1 MLVIRGCKILY
12 HGNWLVK
19 HQLVCNKEGVITH
32 IESISDDN
40 LELDANII
48 DYPEDSY
55 LIPGLID
62 CHMHGAAGYDVM
74 DADINGLA
82 EISKSLVKEGTTGF
96 LATTMTMDDSSIENA
111 LKSVAEYNLGEHKD
125 FKLGSRILGVH
136 LEGPFLSTKHPGAQN
151 HTHIKQP
158 DIDLFDSWQE
168 ISLNSIKLITIAPEE
183 PNGISFIRH
192 LKDNGVVVSIG
203 HSNAT
208 YEEANEA
215 IAAGACHCTHLF
227 NAMSGFHHRAPGI
240 PGAVLVSDE
249 IMAELIVDGVHLHA
263 GSVKLALK
271 AKGLDKLILVTD
283 AMRARCLG
291 NGDFDLGGQRVKV
304 DGMEARLDS
313 GVLAGS
319 VLTQYQALK
328 LFIEQIGTDLV
339 DLADAVKLSSENPA
353 KQLNVFHMY
362 GSLEPGKI
370 ADMVVLDKNLD
381 VKNTYIEGGC
391 VF

>member
-12 HGNWLVK
+12 HGNWLVN
-19 HQLVCNKEGVITH
+19 HQLICNKEGDITH
-32 IESISDDN
+32 IESISD
-40 LELDANII
+40 EHIEESANIVN
-48 DYPEDSY
+48 YPEDNY

-74 DADINGLA
+74 DADVDGLA
-82 EISKSLVKEGTTGF
+82 QIAKSLVKEGTTGF
-96 LATTMTMDDSSIENA
+96 LATTMTMDDSSIESA
-111 LKSVAEYNLGEHKD
+111 LKSVAEYNLGGHKD
-125 FKLGSRILGVH
+125 FKKGSKILGVH

-151 HTHIKQP
+151 KAHIKKP
-158 DIDLFDSWQE
+158 DIELFDKWQD

-183 PNGISFIRH
+183 PNGIGFIKH

-203 HSNAT
+203 HSDAT
-208 YEEANEA
+208 YEQANEA
-215 IAAGACHCTHLF
+215 ISAGACHCTHLF
-227 NAMSGFHHRAPGI
+227 NAMRPFHHREPGL

-271 AKGLDKLILVTD
+271 AKGLDKLMLVTD

-291 NGDFDLGGQRVKV
+291 NGDFDLGGQNVRV

-328 LFIEQIGTDLV
+328 LFIEQVGSSMA

-353 KQLNVFHMY
+353 KQLNIFHKY
-362 GSLEPGKI
+362 GSLEPGKA

-381 VKNTYIEGGC
+381 VKNTYIDGDC